1 MNDNA
6 KFMKQRCEKVMDE
19 FTPRF
24 TFNERSPVQK
34 TYYNSIKN
42 KKSCLFKKT
51 AMKRI
56 HLL

>member
-6 KFMKQRCEKVMDE
+6 KFMKQRCEKVRDE

-24 TFNERSPVQK
+24 TFNERSPAQK

-42 KKSCLFKKT
+42 KNVMSF
-51 AMKRI
+51 
-56 HLL
+56 

>member
-24 TFNERSPVQK
+24 TFNERSPAQK

-42 KKSCLFKKT
+42 KNVMSF
-51 AMKRI
+51 
-56 HLL
+56 